1 MDMKVKVC
9 GMKHPD
15 NIKAIADLKIDYMGF
30 IFYEKSPRFAE
41 VPVELPERIQKV
53 GVFVNESI
61 ELILEK
67 VGSFGL
73 DIVQLHGHETTVFCE
88 ELNQA
93 LAKAGHAEVKL
104 WKVFSIKTASD
115 FEGIEAY
122 SFYVHGYL
130 LDTKGQY
137 RGGNGEKFD
146 WQLLDKQNFSK
157 PVMLSGGIGPEDAA
171 EVSQLYSQGLIAGV
185 DINSGFEEAPGLKKE
200 TEIHKFLQNL
210 RTYEQV

>member
-1 MDMKVKVC
+1 MKY
-9 GMKHPD
+9 PE
-15 NIKAIADLKIDYMGF
+15 NIIAIADLNIDYMGF
-30 IFYEKSPRFAE
+30 IFYEKSPRYAE
-41 VPVELPERIQKV
+41 TVVEIPNHIQKV
-53 GVFVNESI
+53 GVFVNASLEF
-61 ELILEK
+61 ILEK
-67 VGSFGL
+67 VKSFGL
-73 DIVQLHGHETTVFCE
+73 QVIQLHGHETPEFCE

-93 LAKAGHAEVKL
+93 LAKRGHAEVKL

-146 WQLLDKQNFSK
+146 WQLLGKQNFSK
-157 PVMLSGGIGPEDAA
+157 PVMLSGGIGPEDA
-171 EVSQLYSQGLIAGV
+171 EQLSQLYQQGLIAGV
-185 DINSGFEEAPGLKKE
+185 DVNSGFEEEPGLKNSNL
-200 TEIHKFLQNL
+200 IHKFLQNL

>member
-1 MDMKVKVC
+1 MKVKVC
-9 GMKHPD
+9 GMKHPE
-15 NIKAIADLKIDYMGF
+15 NIQALAKLDIDYMGF

-41 VPVELPERIQKV
+41 TAVELPERIQKV
-53 GVFVNESI
+53 GVFVNDTVEQ
-61 ELILEK
+61 ILEK
-67 VGSFGL
+67 VEEFQL
-73 DIVQLHGHETTVFCE
+73 NVIQLHGDETPAFCE

-104 WKVFSIKTASD
+104 WKVFSIKSPSD
-115 FEGIEAY
+115 FEVIEDY

-146 WQLLDKQNFSK
+146 WQLLQQQDFSK
-157 PVMLSGGIGPEDAA
+157 PVMLSGGIALQDA
-171 EVSQLYSQGLIAGV
+171 EQVSELFKKGWIAGV
-185 DINSGFEEAPGLKKE
+185 DVNSGFEDEPGFKNITLVNE
-200 TEIHKFLQNL
+200 FLQNL

>member
-1 MDMKVKVC
+1 MKVKVC
-9 GMKHPD
+9 GMKHPE
-15 NIKAIADLKIDYMGF
+15 NIQALAKLDIDYMGF

-41 VPVELPERIQKV
+41 TAVELPERIQKV
-53 GVFVNESI
+53 GVFVNDTVEQ
-61 ELILEK
+61 ILEK
-67 VGSFGL
+67 VEEFQL
-73 DIVQLHGHETTVFCE
+73 NVIQLHSDETPAFCE

-104 WKVFSIKTASD
+104 WKVFSIKSPSD
-115 FEGIEAY
+115 FEVIEDY

-146 WQLLDKQNFSK
+146 WQLLQQQDFSK
-157 PVMLSGGIGPEDAA
+157 PVMLSGGIALQDA
-171 EVSQLYSQGLIAGV
+171 EQVSELFKKGWIAGV
-185 DINSGFEEAPGLKKE
+185 DVNSGFEDEPGFKNITLVNE
-200 TEIHKFLQNL
+200 FLQNL